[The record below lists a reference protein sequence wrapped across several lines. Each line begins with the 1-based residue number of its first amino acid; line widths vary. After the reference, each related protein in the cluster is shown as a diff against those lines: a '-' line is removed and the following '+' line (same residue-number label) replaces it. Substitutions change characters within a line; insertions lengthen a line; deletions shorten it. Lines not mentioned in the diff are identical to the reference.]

1 MKKALVLLALSLTM
15 LPSMAAN
22 QRLYITGYRIGDSEI
37 IPNDQRIV
45 ATNNNPEIK
54 YDVIIVV
61 GDNRLASNAYF
72 NVSVPAG
79 QEVKKWFAYDYD
91 PTKRSP
97 TVTNQFAGAET
108 EYVWSYNSTDTTD
121 RYVVVD
127 FDYITYTLKY
137 NGNGSTSG
145 SMSSESHIYT
155 NEFNLASNQFERT
168 GYTFESWTNK
178 AGMVFADEGTISSGA
193 PFGITYT
200 NTTTKTADL
209 YAKWK
214 ANAYTVSYDANGGE
228 GEMADQ
234 SFTYDQ
240 TQNLTSNI
248 FTRAGYT
255 FDGWAE
261 TPDGL
266 KKYGDGQSVRNL
278 KSEKDGEVTL
288 YAKWS
293 LVYYSLTT
301 SMSGTGS
308 GTVTLIPSGGSYTNG
323 TEVVVTATPANGNT
337 FTGWSDGVTDNQR
350 TYTMTSNISVSAV
363 FTIRTYTVTFEDY
376 NGKVLLSRN
385 CNWGDEMPF
394 PEADPSRE
402 GYRFMGWTPTPPET
416 VTRTATYS
424 ANYEAKK
431 YTVKFH
437 ANYGSGTDTFE
448 DQEFS
453 YGTKQ
458 NLASVA
464 SLRFAKT
471 GYSFAHWRDSD
482 ENTYSDGAE
491 VINLATSGEFD
502 LYAVWSPI
510 AYTIAFD
517 GNGAE
522 SGSVDSIDAEYDIS
536 YDLPKN
542 GFVRSGFDFKGWR
555 IGSASYGVGD
565 SVSNLTAVAGE
576 TVTFSAVW
584 SELRYVAFDG
594 NGADNAGAM
603 IDDVMTFDGIETK
616 ALVPNKFEKTGYT
629 FGGWATNDTT
639 AAALEDVYKDCADV
653 VSTNL
658 WMDAGETNVFYSVW
672 QTNIYNVVFKRNG
685 GNGNMA
691 PQTFVY
697 DQPQPLARCIFT
709 NSLKFKGWAT
719 NETGAV
725 VFGDESE
732 VSNLSAA
739 AGGEVNLYA
748 VWDNG
753 DLSKAMHCDNL
764 VWVTEDSGS
773 EWVPITGPS
782 EGYAQSG
789 SAVSNG
795 VFWLQDTSDN
805 MRSRQLRVDSS
816 QPETQSGKLSFRY
829 KTSCDYSGY
838 YSLKFMGKEIAF
850 SPEWN
855 EYGPVEVGDIR
866 DVSIILEQVNDN
878 GDGCSVWIDQMTWV
892 PDGVEPTE
900 DDMPTINGFTA
911 TVDGFTLSVDDGNIS
926 DSFSYQILATNEL
939 VSGDWPVKT
948 NLTAEAIK
956 AGYDIVPEAN
966 EPKMFYKVKVI
977 SK

>member
-1 MKKALVLLALSLTM
+1 M

-37 IPNDQRIV
+37 MANDDHRIV
-45 ATNNNPEIK
+45 ATNYNGEVK
-54 YDVIIVV
+54 TDIIALT
-61 GDNRLASNAYF
+61 DNRFSSNAWF
-72 NVSVPAG
+72 FASVPKG
-79 QEVKKWFAYDYD
+79 EEVIRWVAYDKD
-91 PTKRSP
+91 PTPPNCLSWPP
-97 TVTNQFAGAET
+97 TQTNSFAGAVT
-108 EYVWSYNSTDTTD
+108 EYVWSYNPKDTAN
-121 RYVVVD
+121 RYIVVD
-127 FDYITYTLKY
+127 YDYITYTLKY
-137 NGNGSTSG
+137 NGSGAAG
-145 SMSSESHIYT
+145 SMPSESHVYT
-155 NEFNLASNQFERT
+155 NSFKLAANQFART
-168 GYTFESWTNK
+168 GYSFESWTNK

-193 PFGITYT
+193 QFGVTYT
-200 NTTTKTADL
+200 NTTTKTANL

-228 GEMADQ
+228 GKMADQ

-416 VTRTATYS
+416 VTRTAKYS

-542 GFVRSGFDFKGWR
+542 SFVKSGFDFKGWC
-555 IGSASYGVGD
+555 IGSASYDVGD
-565 SVSNLTAVAGE
+565 SVSNLTTEAGA

-594 NGADNAGAM
+594 NGADDAGAM
-603 IDDVMTFDGIETK
+603 IDDVMTFDGIETN
-616 ALVPNKFEKTGYT
+616 ALPQCEFTKTGYT
-629 FGGWATNDTT
+629 FDGWATNAV
-639 AAALEDVYKDCADV
+639 AATNLVVAYEDKADV
-653 VSTNL
+653 ISTNL
-658 WMDAGETNVFYSVW
+658 WMAIGETNTFFAVW
-672 QTNIYNVVFKRNG
+672 QTNLYTVVFNANG
-685 GNGNMA
+685 GAGEMEA
-691 PQTFVY
+691 RTFCY
-697 DQPQPLARCIFT
+697 DQGQALSKCAFT
-709 NSLKFKGWAT
+709 SSLMFMGWAT
-719 NETGAV
+719 NETDSAV
-725 VFGDESE
+725 YDDGE
-732 VSNLSAA
+732 VVTNLTAEA
-739 AGGEVNLYA
+739 EGVVNLYA

-753 DLSKAMHCDNL
+753 NLSKAMHCDNL
-764 VWVTEDSGS
+764 VWISSGS
-773 EWVPITGPS
+773 GTEWEAV
-782 EGYAQSG
+782 EGSAQGYNGSG
-789 SAVSNG
+789 SAVTNSVTWTNG
-795 VFWLQDTSDN
+795 DESLTSKKLIVK
-805 MRSRQLRVDSS
+805 RELAGSA
-816 QPETQSGKLSFRY
+816 SGILSFRY
-829 KTSCDYSGY
+829 KTSSVKSKW
-838 YSLKFMGKEIAF
+838 YSLNILNVASSEVAEL
-850 SPEWN
+850 SCDWN
-855 EYGPVEVGDIR
+855 QYGPVSVNDISGVEIR
-866 DVSIILEQVNDN
+866 LQILQTDDMDN
-878 GDGCSVWIDQMTWV
+878 GDSCTVYIDQMKWV
-892 PDGVEPTE
+892 PGGAEPTE
-900 DDMPTINGFTA
+900 DDRPTINGFTA
-911 TVDGFTLSVDDGNIS
+911 KDGGFTLSVDGGNIS
-926 DSFSYQILATNEL
+926 DLFSYQVLATNEL
-939 VSGDWPVKT
+939 VKGDWPVKT
-948 NLTAEAIK
+948 NLTADAIK
-956 AGYDIVPEAN
+956 AGFDIVPEAG
-966 EPKMFYKVKVI
+966 EPKMFYKVKVVP
-977 SK
+977 KQ